1 MITSQRK
8 YPWFLFKVAKPVKMA
23 GDCTHSNTHY
33 AKTFCPSKPWS
44 DGDRGERPGEMET
57 VENSKG
63 RGPPAQWSPNFEVID
78 GVLYRK
84 KLERGFINY
93 REVLNEDRRHEAVST
108 FHRRRPG
115 QRHLSLEETYKCV
128 AENYWWEGMY
138 FQIRDFVLCCPECQS
153 QRSKNSEGPGGRG
166 CVTKTMASHSADML
180 SKLRSQREA
189 GLFCDITLR
198 TTGRSF
204 SAHRA
209 VLAAVSDHFQEIFTE
224 MDSSMKADIDLTG
237 FSEDNLL
244 SLLDF
249 SYSSTLCVRQEDLP
263 EVIAMARH
271 LGMWPAVEACS
282 ALIKEQEQQQLH
294 PRKGFSSA
302 CTGACHERHHQQRDS
317 KRKRALGFGINDGF
331 SLTLD
336 VSDESFEESPRRNLR
351 RMPKPQGHN
360 GLPLSPSHRMKL
372 MDFKSPS
379 SKKATT
385 PRHAIATTPSQ
396 NYSPVSPSNTRLLRS
411 TPGAA
416 KEVQRLLPMP
426 ETPRRN
432 RKSLSVTQLPASSRS
447 RSSTVCSP
455 VRVKQEVKEVGEDE
469 EDYAR
474 AQEKYKLMS
483 VLGLQRT
490 ALLPR
495 PEDLIGWRQKKRLR
509 KLKANNYSLT
519 KRRKPRSSSPGLPYG
534 DVTLSLPLCNPV
546 NSRFLSKSIKTKSVC
561 PVSAER
567 IKAKKP
573 KTAQQRVPPSDRSMR
588 SKVVLPDMFQPTSRP
603 AFGGRELRRS
613 VRKSDRAHLHV
624 QQPLRRSTNKAV
636 VRNTVRIKAEPTEYS
651 ISGVRLSSNNR
662 HQVTPHKSPPT
673 QRTRAGNKVTID
685 TVKTLRYNNSRPVA
699 KAKLRRGSTRE
710 VEKMKCKPR
719 EDGRKVGSQGPR
731 GVMDTRPKVKDN
743 EHNGLQFS
751 EHAPPPSIYNHP
763 LYKVI
768 KEEPAEPVPVVGP
781 FPDPP
786 SPDLGK
792 RQSKP
797 PIKLLDSGFLFSF
810 CRPAGGPMV
819 GLKKEEESVDIC
831 LTRSVSQ
838 VGEKFEADESP
849 QRTLRAR
856 GPPVLPVV
864 KKEREERRVSHVKA
878 PRSRPHPQ
886 STTLKPATCTAS
898 KTTRTM
904 PKQQSKLLALNSRS
918 CAMLDA
924 VRRARLKQLRG
935 PRSQAPKVPKAAHA
949 CLQCSASYKDCDA
962 LIMHRLRHIEGK
974 HWPCPL
980 CSKTFFRLRNVRNH
994 IRTHDPKLYKCRS
1007 CIIAGS

>member
-1 MITSQRK
+1 
-8 YPWFLFKVAKPVKMA
+8 MA
-23 GDCTHSNTHY
+23 GDCTHTGARY
-33 AKTFCPSKPWS
+33 ANAETFCPSQSSWS
-44 DGDRGERPGEMET
+44 DGDREQPREMEEL
-57 VENSKG
+57 VWNSEG
-63 RGPPAQWSPNFEVID
+63 RGPPTRWSPNFEVID
-78 GVLYRK
+78 GQLYRK
-84 KLERGFINY
+84 KLERGYINY
-93 REVLNEDRRHEAVST
+93 REVLNEDRRHEAIST

-138 FQIRDFVLCCPECQS
+138 FQIRDFVLGCQTCQS
-153 QRSKNSEGPGGRG
+153 QRSKKSEELCGRG
-166 CVTKTMASHSADML
+166 CVTKTMASYSADML

-198 TTGRSF
+198 TNGRSF

-237 FSEDNLL
+237 FSEDSLL

-282 ALIKEQEQQQLH
+282 ALIKEQEQQLH
-294 PRKGFSSA
+294 PGKGFTSA
-302 CTGACHERHHQQRDS
+302 GAGACQNRHHLQRES
-317 KRKRALGFGINDGF
+317 KRKSVLELEDNMNDNF

-336 VSDESFEESPRRNLR
+336 STDDSLEGSPRRNLR

-385 PRHAIATTPSQ
+385 PRHAIASSQTQ
-396 NYSPVSPSNTRLLRS
+396 NYSSIPPSNTRLLRS

-426 ETPRRN
+426 ESPRRN
-432 RKSLSVTQLPASSRS
+432 KKSHSITKLSCSSRS
-447 RSSTVCSP
+447 RPSTVCSP
-455 VRVKQEVKEVGEDE
+455 VRIKQEVEEVGEDE

-474 AQEKYKLMS
+474 AQEKYKLMN

-519 KRRKPRSSSPGLPYG
+519 KRRKPRSSTPGQAYA
-534 DVTLSLPLCNPV
+534 DVTLALPLCNPV
-546 NSRFLSKSIKTKSVC
+546 NTRLLNKSVKTKPVGSVSTEKITAKR
-561 PVSAER
+561 PNASQRR
-567 IKAKKP
+567 I
-573 KTAQQRVPPSDRSMR
+573 PPSDRSMR
-588 SKVVLPDMFQPTSRP
+588 SKGVLPDMFQPASRP

-613 VRKSDRAHLHV
+613 VRKGDGAHPHT
-624 QQPLRRSTNKAV
+624 QQPLRRRTNKTP
-636 VRNTVRIKAEPTEYS
+636 VRNTVRIKSEPAEYC
-651 ISGVRLSSNNR
+651 ISGLRLSSNNHR
-662 HQVTPHKSPPT
+662 AHTPHKSLPS
-673 QRTRAGNKVTID
+673 QRTQARSKVTVEM
-685 TVKTLRYNNSRPVA
+685 VKTLRYNSGRPAA

-710 VEKMKCKPR
+710 VEKTKCKPR
-719 EDGRKVGSQGPR
+719 EEGRKVGSEGLR
-731 GVMDTRPKVKDN
+731 GVMDTRPKVKNN
-743 EHNGLQFS
+743 EPGALSFS
-751 EHAPPPSIYNHP
+751 EHAPPPSIYSHP

-838 VGEKFEADESP
+838 VGEKFEANESTH
-849 QRTLRAR
+849 RTLRAR
-856 GPPVLPVV
+856 GPPILPVV
-864 KKEREERRVSHVKA
+864 KREREERRVSQGKA
-878 PRSRPHPQ
+878 QRTRTSSRNA
-886 STTLKPATCTAS
+886 TLHLAKCNAGS
-898 KTTRTM
+898 KTARTM
-904 PKQQSKLLALNSRS
+904 PKQQGKLLALNSRN
-918 CAMLDA
+918 CVMMDA
-924 VRRARLKQLRG
+924 VHRARLKQLRG
-935 PRSQAPKVPKAAHA
+935 PRSQAPKVPKTAHA
-949 CLQCSASYKDCDA
+949 CLQCPASYKDCDA
-962 LIMHRLRHIEGK
+962 LIMHRLRHIQGK

-1007 CIIAGS
+1007 CIVAGS

>member
-1 MITSQRK
+1 
-8 YPWFLFKVAKPVKMA
+8 MA
-23 GDCTHSNTHY
+23 GNRTHTNAHY
-33 AKTFCPSKPWS
+33 ASAETFCPSKPWS
-44 DGDRGERPGEMET
+44 DGDREMEAAGIS
-57 VENSKG
+57 EG
-63 RGPPAQWSPNFEVID
+63 RGNPARCASNFEVID
-78 GVLYRK
+78 GLLYRK
-84 KLERGFINY
+84 KLEKGFINY
-93 REVLNEDRRHEAVST
+93 REVLDEDRRHEALST
-108 FHRRRPG
+108 FHRRRRPG

-138 FQIRDFVLCCPECQS
+138 FQIRDFVLSCPECQLT
-153 QRSKNSEGPGGRG
+153 KKTEELGGRR
-166 CVTKTMASHSADML
+166 CVTKTMASHGADML

-198 TTGRSF
+198 TNGRSY

-237 FSEDNLL
+237 FSEDSLL

-282 ALIKEQEQQQLH
+282 ALMKEQEQQLH
-294 PRKGFSSA
+294 PGQGFTSPCA
-302 CTGACHERHHQQRDS
+302 GACIGRHRQQRES
-317 KRKRALGFGINDGF
+317 KRKRDLGLQDNMNDRF

-336 VSDESFEESPRRNLR
+336 ASDESIEGSPRRNLR
-351 RMPKPQGHN
+351 RTPKPQGHN

-379 SKKATT
+379 SKKATA
-385 PRHAIATTPSQ
+385 PRHSIATQ
-396 NYSPVSPSNTRLLRS
+396 NYSPMSPSNTRLLRS

-416 KEVQRLLPMP
+416 KEVQRLLPVP
-426 ETPRRN
+426 ETPRRT
-432 RKSLSVTQLPASSRS
+432 RKHDSITRLSCASRLRPSA
-447 RSSTVCSP
+447 VCSP
-455 VRVKQEVKEVGEDE
+455 VRVKQEVEEVGEDE

-474 AQEKYKLMS
+474 AQEKYKLMN

-519 KRRKPRSSSPGLPYG
+519 KRRKPRPTCPGLPFG

-546 NSRFLSKSIKTKSVC
+546 NTRLLNKSVKTKPVG
-561 PVSAER
+561 PVSTAQMT
-567 IKAKKP
+567 AKRP
-573 KTAQQRVPPSDRSMR
+573 KTIQRHVPPSDRSMR
-588 SKVVLPDMFQPTSRP
+588 SKGMLPDMFQPASRSS
-603 AFGGRELRRS
+603 FGGRELRRS
-613 VRKSDRAHLHV
+613 VRKGDAAHLAA
-624 QQPLRRSTNKAV
+624 QLPLRRNTNKTLG
-636 VRNTVRIKAEPTEYS
+636 RNTVRIKSEPAEYS
-651 ISGVRLSSNNR
+651 ISGLPLSSNNCCG
-662 HQVTPHKSPPT
+662 HTPHKSPPS
-673 QRTRAGNKVTID
+673 QRTHTRNKVTVEP
-685 TVKTLRYNNSRPVA
+685 VKTLRYNSSRPAA
-699 KAKLRRGSTRE
+699 KAKLRRISTRE
-710 VEKMKCKPR
+710 VEKTKCKPR
-719 EDGRKVGSQGPR
+719 EEGRKVGSQELR
-731 GVMDTRPKVKDN
+731 GVMGTKPKVKVN
-743 EHNGLQFS
+743 EPGGLQFS
-751 EHAPPPSIYNHP
+751 EQAPPPSIYNHP

-768 KEEPAEPVPVVGP
+768 KEEPAEPMPVVGP

-810 CRPAGGPMV
+810 CRPAGGPMP
-819 GLKKEEESVDIC
+819 GMKKEEESVDIC

-838 VGEKFEADESP
+838 VGEKFGGAESP
-849 QRTLRAR
+849 HRALRAR
-856 GPPVLPVV
+856 GPSALPVV
-864 KKEREERRVSHVKA
+864 KREREERSVSQRKVQSPRPKPRNNTLHLAKSAGSKA
-878 PRSRPHPQ
+878 IP
-886 STTLKPATCTAS
+886 
-898 KTTRTM
+898 TM
-904 PKQQSKLLALNSRS
+904 PKQQVILPLNSRS
-918 CAMLDA
+918 CVMPDA

-935 PRSQAPKVPKAAHA
+935 PRSQAPKVPKTAHA

-962 LIMHRLRHIEGK
+962 LIMHRVRHIEGK

-980 CSKTFFRLRNVRNH
+980 CCKTFFRLRNVRNH

>member
-1 MITSQRK
+1 
-8 YPWFLFKVAKPVKMA
+8 MA
-23 GDCTHSNTHY
+23 SDCTHNRARY
-33 AKTFCPSKPWS
+33 ALCPSKPWK
-44 DGDRGERPGEMET
+44 DGDRERPGD
-57 VENSKG
+57 SKG
-63 RGPPAQWSPNFEVID
+63 RGHPSRWSPNFEVID
-78 GVLYRK
+78 GLLYRK

-93 REVLNEDRRHEAVST
+93 REVLTEERRQEAIST

-115 QRHLSLEETYKCV
+115 QRHFSLEETYKCV

-138 FQIRDFVLCCPECQS
+138 FQIRDFVSGCRDCQS
-153 QRSKNSEGPGGRG
+153 QRTMKSEERRGGG
-166 CVTKTMASHSADML
+166 CVTKTMASHGADML

-198 TTGRSF
+198 TNGRSF

-224 MDSSMKADIDLTG
+224 MDSGMKADIDLTG

-249 SYSSTLCVRQEDLP
+249 SYSSTLCVRPEDLP

-282 ALIKEQEQQQLH
+282 ALIKEQQEQQQQQQQLH
-294 PRKGFSSA
+294 HHPGKRFAAA
-302 CTGACHERHHQQRDS
+302 CSGAYRERHHLHHLHHHHHQRKDNKS
-317 KRKRALGFGINDGF
+317 KRVLGFDHGMDNGF

-336 VSDESFEESPRRNLR
+336 ASDESFEASPRRNLR
-351 RMPKPQGHN
+351 RAANLQGHN

-379 SKKATT
+379 LKKGAVTQLHDF
-385 PRHAIATTPSQ
+385 R
-396 NYSPVSPSNTRLLRS
+396 PVSRSTVRLLRS

-416 KEVQRLLPMP
+416 KEVQRLLPKP
-426 ETPRRN
+426 EAP
-432 RKSLSVTQLPASSRS
+432 RKSRKSHPNAKLPHASRS
-447 RSSTVCSP
+447 RPRKVRSP
-455 VRVKQEVKEVGEDE
+455 VRVKQEVEDVGEDE
-469 EDYAR
+469 QDYAR
-474 AQEKYKLMS
+474 AQEKYKLMH

-519 KRRKPRSSSPGLPYG
+519 KRRKPRSPSPVMSYG

-546 NSRFLSKSIKTKSVC
+546 NSRLLSKSAKGKLAG
-561 PVSAER
+561 PVGAKQ
-567 IKAKKP
+567 IPAKKP
-573 KTAQQRVPPSDRSMR
+573 KNAQQRVPPSDRSMR
-588 SKVVLPDMFQPTSRP
+588 SKGRLPDLFQPGSRVI
-603 AFGGRELRRS
+603 FGGRNLRRS
-613 VRKSDRAHLHV
+613 VRAGSGDGAHHLLP
-624 QQPLRRSTNKAV
+624 PLQRRKPNKTKA
-636 VRNTVRIKAEPTEYS
+636 RNEIRIKSEPDEYC
-651 ISGVRLSSNNR
+651 ISQLHLSSNHYRAHASHKPPPAPRNQEVGR
-662 HQVTPHKSPPT
+662 TP
-673 QRTRAGNKVTID
+673 
-685 TVKTLRYNNSRPVA
+685 RYNSSRPPA
-699 KAKLRRGSTRE
+699 KAKLRQGFARE
-710 VEKMKCKPR
+710 AEKTKCKNRQVASQAAAVDARPNMKDR
-719 EDGRKVGSQGPR
+719 EPTEVP
-731 GVMDTRPKVKDN
+731 
-743 EHNGLQFS
+743 FS
-751 EHAPPPSIYNHP
+751 EHAPPPSLYDHP

-768 KEEPAEPVPVVGP
+768 KEEPADPVPVVGP

-797 PIKLLDSGFLFSF
+797 PIKLLDSGFLFTF
-810 CRPAGGPMV
+810 CRPTGGPMA

-838 VGEKFEADESP
+838 VGEKFGAEELP
-849 QRTLRAR
+849 HRTLRAR
-856 GPPVLPVV
+856 APAVLPVV
-864 KKEREERRVSHVKA
+864 KREPEERKVSRGRVR
-878 PRSRPHPQ
+878 RSRRDVRNATTHPAAKRAA
-886 STTLKPATCTAS
+886 SKPA
-898 KTTRTM
+898 KTM
-904 PKQQSKLLALNSRS
+904 PKSQQKLLALSGRS
-918 CAMLDA
+918 CAALDA

-949 CLQCSASYKDCDA
+949 CVECSASYKDCDA

-1007 CIIAGS
+1007 CIAAAAAAGS

>member
-1 MITSQRK
+1 
-8 YPWFLFKVAKPVKMA
+8 MA
-23 GDCTHSNTHY
+23 CDCSHTNAQY
-33 AKTFCPSKPWS
+33 ENAETFCPSKPWL
-44 DGDRGERPGEMET
+44 DGDGEQPGEKE
-57 VENSKG
+57 SAGDSG
-63 RGPPAQWSPNFEVID
+63 RGSTARCSPNFEVID
-78 GVLYRK
+78 GLLYRK

-93 REVLNEDRRHEAVST
+93 REVLNEDRRHEAIST

-115 QRHLSLEETYKCV
+115 QRHFSLEETYKCV

-138 FQIRDFVLCCPECQS
+138 FQIRDFVLSCPECQHN
-153 QRSKNSEGPGGRG
+153 KKSEDPGGRG
-166 CVTKTMASHSADML
+166 CVTKTVASHSSDML

-198 TTGRSF
+198 TSGRSF
-204 SAHRA
+204 LAHRA

-224 MDSSMKADIDLTG
+224 MDLSMKADIDLTG
-237 FSEDNLL
+237 FSEDSLL

-249 SYSSTLCVRQEDLP
+249 SYSSTLCVRREDLP

-282 ALIKEQEQQQLH
+282 ALIKEQEQQLH
-294 PRKGFSSA
+294 LGLA
-302 CTGACHERHHQQRDS
+302 CAGACRERQYQQRES
-317 KRKRALGFGINDGF
+317 KRKRVLGLENNVNDCF

-336 VSDESFEESPRRNLR
+336 ASDESFEGSPSRNLR
-351 RMPKPQGHN
+351 RTPKPQGHN

-379 SKKATT
+379 SKKAATSRNAIPT
-385 PRHAIATTPSQ
+385 PQSQ
-396 NYSPVSPSNTRLLRS
+396 NYPHVSPSNTRLLRS

-416 KEVQRLLPMP
+416 KQVQRLLPMS
-426 ETPRRN
+426 ETSQKN
-432 RKSLSVTQLPASSRS
+432 KKSHPISQLSCTSRL
-447 RSSTVCSP
+447 RPGTVCSP
-455 VRVKQEVKEVGEDE
+455 VRVKQEVEEVGEDE

-474 AQEKYKLMS
+474 AQEKYKLMN

-519 KRRKPRSSSPGLPYG
+519 KRRKPRSPSPRLSYG
-534 DVTLSLPLCNPV
+534 DVTLALPLCNPV
-546 NSRFLSKSIKTKSVC
+546 NTHLLHKPVKTKPGV
-561 PVSAER
+561 PASAEK
-567 IKAKKP
+567 ITAKRP
-573 KTAQQRVPPSDRSMR
+573 KTTLQRVPPSDRSMR
-588 SKVVLPDMFQPTSRP
+588 SKGVLPDMFQPTSRP
-603 AFGGRELRRS
+603 AFGGRQLRQS
-613 VRKSDRAHLHV
+613 VRKGDGAHLHA
-624 QQPLRRSTNKAV
+624 QQPLRRSPKKNL
-636 VRNTVRIKAEPTEYS
+636 VRNKVRIKSEPAEYAL
-651 ISGVRLSSNNR
+651 SGLLSSNNR
-662 HQVTPHKSPPT
+662 CGPTPHKSLPS
-673 QRTRAGNKVTID
+673 QKIKARNKVAVE
-685 TVKTLRYNNSRPVA
+685 TVRTLRYNSGRPAA
-699 KAKLRRGSTRE
+699 KAKLRRCSTKDVKKAR
-710 VEKMKCKPR
+710 CGPR
-719 EDGRKVGSQGPR
+719 EEVRKVGNQGLR
-731 GVMDTRPKVKDN
+731 GAMDTRPKVKENKPD
-743 EHNGLQFS
+743 GLQFS
-751 EHAPPPSIYNHP
+751 EQAPPPSIYNHP

-768 KEEPAEPVPVVGP
+768 KEEPAEPVPVVGS

-810 CRPAGGPMV
+810 CRPAGGPIT

-838 VGEKFEADESP
+838 VGEKFEAEEP
-849 QRTLRAR
+849 PHRTLRAR
-856 GPPVLPVV
+856 GPPILPLV
-864 KKEREERRVSHVKA
+864 KSEREERKVTQVKGQR
-878 PRSRPHPQ
+878 PRPNPRN
-886 STTLKPATCTAS
+886 TLPLARCARS
-898 KTTRTM
+898 KTAGTM
-904 PKQQSKLLALNSRS
+904 PKQQGKLLALSSRS
-918 CAMLDA
+918 CAVLDA

-949 CLQCSASYKDCDA
+949 CLQCPAAYKDCDA

-1007 CIIAGS
+1007 CIAAGS